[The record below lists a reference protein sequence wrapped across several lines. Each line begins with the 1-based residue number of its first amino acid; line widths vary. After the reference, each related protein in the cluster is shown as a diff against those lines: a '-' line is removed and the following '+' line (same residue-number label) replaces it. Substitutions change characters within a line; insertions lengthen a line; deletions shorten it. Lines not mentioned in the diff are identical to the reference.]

1 MVLLTSHQERENVNV
16 SATMVKELRQMTG
29 AGILEC
35 KNALVDAAGDVD
47 KAANMLREKGL
58 AKAAKKVGREAND
71 GLIGHYIHAGSRVAA
86 LVEVNCETDFVA
98 RTPDFQEF
106 VHDMAMQV
114 VGAQPKYVNVDDV
127 PAEVVESER
136 AIYRQQFIDEGK
148 PERILDRIVEGKLT
162 KFYQDVCL
170 MEQPF
175 IKDGDIK
182 IGDMVTEMIAKVG
195 ENIIIRRF
203 VRYQVGE

>member
-1 MVLLTSHQERENVNV
+1 
-16 SATMVKELRQMTG
+16 MVKELREMTG

-35 KNALVDAAGDVD
+35 KNALVDAAGDLE
-47 KAANMLREKGL
+47 KAANALREKGL

-71 GLIGHYIHAGSRVAA
+71 GLIGHYIHAGSRVAS

-106 VHDMAMQV
+106 VHDIAMQV
-114 VGAQPKYVNVDDV
+114 VGARPKYVNVEDV
-127 PAEVVESER
+127 PAEVIESER
-136 AIYRQQFIDEGK
+136 AIYRQQFLDEGK
-148 PERILDRIVEGKLT
+148 PERILDRIVEGKLV
-162 KFYQDVCL
+162 KFYEEACL

-175 IKDGDIK
+175 IKDGDVKIK
-182 IGDMVTEMIAKVG
+182 DLVTEMIAKLG

-203 VRYQVGE
+203 VRYEVGE

>member
-1 MVLLTSHQERENVNV
+1 
-16 SATMVKELRQMTG
+16 MVKELRQMTG

-35 KNALVDAAGDVD
+35 KNALVETEADIE

-58 AKAAKKVGREAND
+58 AKAAKKVGREANE

-106 VHDMAMQV
+106 AHDMAMQV
-114 VGAQPKYVNVDDV
+114 VGARPKYLNAEDV

-136 AIYRQQFIDEGK
+136 AVYRQQFIDEGK
-148 PERILDRIVEGKLT
+148 PERILDRIVEGKMS
-162 KFYQDVCL
+162 KFYEEVCL
-170 MEQPF
+170 LEQPF
-175 IKDGDIK
+175 IKDGDVK
-182 IGDMVTEMIAKVG
+182 IGDLVTQMIAKLG
-195 ENIIIRRF
+195 ENIVIRRF
-203 VRYQVGE
+203 VRYEVGE

>member
-1 MVLLTSHQERENVNV
+1 
-16 SATMVKELRQMTG
+16 MVKELRQMTG

-35 KNALVDAAGDVD
+35 KNALVETEADIE

-58 AKAAKKVGREAND
+58 AKAAKKIGREANE

-106 VHDMAMQV
+106 AHDMAMQV
-114 VGAQPKYVNVDDV
+114 VGARPKYLNVEDV

-136 AIYRQQFIDEGK
+136 AVYRQQFIDEGK
-148 PERILDRIVEGKLT
+148 PERILDRIVEGKMS
-162 KFYQDVCL
+162 KFYEEVCL
-170 MEQPF
+170 LEQPF
-175 IKDGDIK
+175 IKDGDVK
-182 IGDMVTEMIAKVG
+182 IGDLVTQMIAKLG
-195 ENIIIRRF
+195 ENIVIRRF
-203 VRYQVGE
+203 VRYEVGE

>member
-1 MVLLTSHQERENVNV
+1 
-16 SATMVKELRQMTG
+16 MVKELRQMTG

-35 KNALVDAAGDVD
+35 KNALVDSEGDLEQAAQ
-47 KAANMLREKGL
+47 ALREKGL

-71 GLIGHYIHAGSRVAA
+71 GLIGHYIHAGSRVAS

-106 VHDMAMQV
+106 AHDIAMQV
-114 VGAQPKYVNVDDV
+114 VGARAKYVNIEDV
-127 PAEVVESER
+127 PQEVIEAER
-136 AIYRQQFIDEGK
+136 ATYRQQFLDEGK
-148 PERILDRIVEGKLT
+148 PEHILDRIVEGKLT
-162 KFYQDVCL
+162 KFYEDVCL

-175 IKDGDIK
+175 IKDGDVKIK
-182 IGDMVTEMIAKVG
+182 DLVTQMIATLG
-195 ENIIIRRF
+195 ENIVIRRF

>member
-1 MVLLTSHQERENVNV
+1 
-16 SATMVKELRQMTG
+16 MVKELRQMTG

-35 KNALVDAAGDVD
+35 KNALVETEGDLE

-98 RTPDFQEF
+98 RTTDFQAF
-106 VHDMAMQV
+106 AHDLAMQV
-114 VGAQPKYVNVDDV
+114 VGAQPQYVNKDDV
-127 PAEVVESER
+127 PTEVVESER
-136 AIYRQQFIDEGK
+136 SVYRQQFLDEGK
-148 PERILDRIVEGKLT
+148 PERILDRIVEGKLS
-162 KFYQDVCL
+162 KFYEEICL

-175 IKDGDIK
+175 IKDGDVKIK
-182 IGDMVTEMIAKVG
+182 DLVTENIAKLG
-195 ENIIIRRF
+195 ENIVIRRF
-203 VRYQVGE
+203 ARFQVGE